1 MDTEESCVAGKQENV
16 FKLTNKNIN
25 ECNSGLKL
33 GIGHTDYRDNLLLI
47 LRFIKFREWVNKV
60 YNYLKYI
67 LMGCINSKKVIVINT
82 KPTEYTPE
90 ITDDK
95 VKVTRLDLRE
105 VKSEF

>member
-1 MDTEESCVAGKQENV
+1 
-16 FKLTNKNIN
+16 
-25 ECNSGLKL
+25 
-33 GIGHTDYRDNLLLI
+33 
-47 LRFIKFREWVNKV
+47 
-60 YNYLKYI
+60 
-67 LMGCINSKKVIVINT
+67 MGCINSKKVIVINT